1 MISPR
6 IYLHTCVH
14 DTMYTYSYIFTANST
29 AKTAAA
35 HMREASSNVLSVF
48 SPISLLMLHTP
59 IHANHHIR
67 IPPLPAVG
75 QGRHTGVIIVSTGA
89 LVTSIG
95 VLVTSTGV
103 LVTSTG
109 ALVTS
114 TGALVTSTGVLVIS
128 TGVLVTS
135 TGVLV
140 TSTGVLVA
148 SFGISKGS
156 KGRKM

>member
-1 MISPR
+1 
-6 IYLHTCVH
+6 
-14 DTMYTYSYIFTANST
+14 
-29 AKTAAA
+29 
-35 HMREASSNVLSVF
+35 MREASSNVLSVF
-48 SPISLLMLHTP
+48 SPISLLMLHRP

-114 TGALVTSTGVLVIS
+114 TGVLITSTGILVTSNGI
-128 TGVLVTS
+128 LVTS

-156 KGRKM
+156 KGRKMLYSNAGVSFQSDCKYVFKLEETI